1 MSFFLVKF
9 AAKCGTSK
17 KALFYHLSNQY
28 FLEPPHYETLKFEA

>member
-9 AAKCGTSK
+9 TAKCGTSK

-28 FLEPPHYETLKFEA
+28 LKFRI

>member
-9 AAKCGTSK
+9 TAKCGTSK

-28 FLEPPHYETLKFEA
+28 FFRTAPLLNA